1 MTILVT
7 DAGFAPT
14 PADSAGNPAIVPLAD
29 LDAHPGARAVDLGPA
44 DAATALAGRLDRLD
58 LIRIAFPAFNDGRG
72 FTIARDLRRMGY
84 VGRLRATGHV
94 VADQYAMARRVG
106 FDEVEIPD
114 ALAARQPADQ
124 WQFRADWQAH
134 DHRARLFA

>member
-1 MTILVT
+1 MTIIVT
-7 DAGFAPT
+7 DAGFAPET
-14 PADSAGNPAIVPLAD
+14 SPPAIVPLAD
-29 LDAHPGARAVDLGPA
+29 LDQFPGIRAVDLGPA
-44 DAATALAGRLDRLD
+44 DLATALAGRLGQFD
-58 LIRIAFPAFNDGRG
+58 LIRIAFPAFSDGRG

-84 VGRLRATGHV
+84 AGRLRATGHV
-94 VADQYAMARRVG
+94 LADQYAMARRVG

-114 ALAARQPADQ
+114 ALAARQPAEQ